1 MDQHLPFEYSNQ
13 RCKHTKNTHRYLF
26 AKILNVVKLT
36 KFLPIEPRWCSL
48 FTFWLTTKLG
58 TLPEGVQPS
67 GRAPSFPLEACKMG
81 EPLAAMVGP
90 SMSQLDHALTN
101 MYRDTMRLIE
111 IMHYHWK
118 HIFMNGCIGIL
129 YSWMCMCIA
138 APRLSGHMM
147 GETWLFLQER
157 DSAKIIFISSFFIL
171 CHFSQRY
178 AKMTFLWQHQKQML
192 NCKKMHISLPG
203 LACCK
208 ISVFHWTKFVD
219 EGKFC
224 PP

>member
-1 MDQHLPFEYSNQ
+1 M
-13 RCKHTKNTHRYLF
+13 
-26 AKILNVVKLT
+26 AKLT
-36 KFLPIEPRWCSL
+36 NFSPIEPRWCSL
-48 FTFWLTTKLG
+48 FTFWLAAKLG

-111 IMHYHWK
+111 KMHYHWK

-157 DSAKIIFISSFFIL
+157 DCAKIIFISSFFIL

-178 AKMTFLWQHQKQML
+178 AKMSFLWQHRSGVRYQIWFNSIFEFCQKMI
-192 NCKKMHISLPG
+192 HSLFDSILLYPRFNS
-203 LACCK
+203 K
-208 ISVFHWTKFVD
+208 YYSIQR
-219 EGKFC
+219 KFC
-224 PP
+224 WFNSKNNSIIVAIFFSQTSSLGK